1 MWPEELC
8 GVMME
13 YLHQCSEETNQTAPV
28 ITSNTS
34 RWRFRKDFAR
44 SRKIGMFQYTEYLK
58 SRLDEHGIAYCSL
71 QDHRK
76 SAEHYYPIN
85 LEQYNEDCLRHVSDA
100 SASTSIGSHTGHQPY
115 RSARA
120 SEVAAGSFMETAVE
134 VPSVVGKPC
143 ETRDCCNGLQCQI
156 CKRSFESKNELFRHL
171 SAECLADQLIR
182 TASPD
187 RAHRRRW
194 KARARK
200 RRVQSLD
207 ATASGRVSVER
218 QVLPK
223 TLAES
228 VQAQTLN
235 ATASGGVLVE
245 RQLPKTL
252 AKSVQVQAAGG
263 MATPAETPK
272 AKTWKDFPSPSQVRA
287 RRRLKGHPSAE
298 MLVKEGVQGT
308 VLPPTRKSKREGT
321 VNVRWEAR
329 YHGTQVE
336 GVVRADPRDI
346 CQLKYV
352 YVPLGKYPGR
362 WVPDE

>member
-1 MWPEELC
+1 
-8 GVMME
+8 
-13 YLHQCSEETNQTAPV
+13 
-28 ITSNTS
+28 
-34 RWRFRKDFAR
+34 
-44 SRKIGMFQYTEYLK
+44 
-58 SRLDEHGIAYCSL
+58 
-71 QDHRK
+71 
-76 SAEHYYPIN
+76 
-85 LEQYNEDCLRHVSDA
+85 
-100 SASTSIGSHTGHQPY
+100 
-115 RSARA
+115 
-120 SEVAAGSFMETAVE
+120 
-134 VPSVVGKPC
+134 
-143 ETRDCCNGLQCQI
+143 
-156 CKRSFESKNELFRHL
+156 
-171 SAECLADQLIR
+171 
-182 TASPD
+182 
-187 RAHRRRW
+187 
-194 KARARK
+194 
-200 RRVQSLD
+200 
-207 ATASGRVSVER
+207 
-218 QVLPK
+218 
-223 TLAES
+223 
-228 VQAQTLN
+228 
-235 ATASGGVLVE
+235 LVE

>member
-71 QDHRK
+71 QVHRK

-200 RRVQSLD
+200 R
-207 ATASGRVSVER
+207 
-218 QVLPK
+218 
-223 TLAES
+223 
-228 VQAQTLN
+228 QAQTLN

-287 RRRLKGHPSAE
+287 RRQLKGHPSAE

-329 YHGTQVE
+329 YHGT
-336 GVVRADPRDI
+336 
-346 CQLKYV
+346 
-352 YVPLGKYPGR
+352 
-362 WVPDE
+362 